1 MTHLSW
7 TPISNHVRSGSSQ
20 QTKKWRW
27 GLTFHMA
34 FSEMNNLMVERVW
47 RERCVALVK
56 KKKIQLHIKCAQAF
70 HGLSNLGVICDAW
83 KTCCLIS
90 WVMCA
95 HVYVCACMCKRSG
108 RGTHTHMRWQ
118 SSLISFG
125 FLPCGG
131 SVRHLNLH
139 HAVRRNKHST
149 VEK

>member
-34 FSEMNNLMVERVW
+34 FSEMNNLMVKRVW
-47 RERCVALVK
+47 RERCVALEK

-108 RGTHTHMRWQ
+108 RGTHTHAGAVKPDIIWIPPLWWLRKTSQ
-118 SSLISFG
+118 SPSR
-125 FLPCGG
+125 CQ
-131 SVRHLNLH
+131 
-139 HAVRRNKHST
+139 K
-149 VEK
+149 K